1 MEMDEDRGNMKDE
14 DMKTRKDRLGGN
26 ERVRKA
32 ERTQMMGQLK
42 SG

>member
-26 ERVRKA
+26 VRVRKA
-32 ERTQMMGQLK
+32 EDNGMGQ
-42 SG
+42 